1 MERLLAR
8 LERKLGRF
16 AVPNLTWII
25 VTGMAAV
32 YVLSMLKPEF
42 DGAISLDLDL
52 VKHGQVWRL
61 FTYLFKPPNADMCG
75 LPKPIVMLFALYFIW
90 LMGTNLESEWGAF
103 KYNVF
108 WLVGMIG
115 TTVAAVI
122 VGGGATNE
130 YLGATLFLAFATL
143 FPDYQVLF
151 MFIIPVKVKWLGILA
166 ALGLA
171 FSFVM
176 AGGWVQ
182 RAAIIAATGNY
193 VLFFAGHWGNFFKQR
208 RVLVRQ
214 RGRRAAMSEPA
225 KAKTSGRVCA
235 ICGASEDE
243 GADIRVCSC
252 EKCGGVAR
260 NLCLPHARN
269 H

>member
-16 AVPNLTWII
+16 AVPNLTWVI
-25 VTGMAAV
+25 VTGMGLV
-32 YVLSMLKPEF
+32 FVLSMLKPEF
-42 DGAISLDLDL
+42 ENALALDLDL

-61 FTYLFKPPNADMCG
+61 FTYLFMPPSADMCG
-75 LPKPIVMLFALYFIW
+75 LPKPIVMLVALDFIW

-108 WLVGMIG
+108 WIVGMIG
-115 TTVAAVI
+115 TTIAAVI
-122 VGGGATNE
+122 AGGGATNE

-151 MFIIPVKVKWLGILA
+151 MFIIPVKVKWLGILSA
-166 ALGLA
+166 AGLV

-176 AGGWVQ
+176 GTWMT
-182 RAAIIAATGNY
+182 RAAIVAATANY
-193 VLFFAGHWGNFFKQR
+193 VLFFAGHWGNFFKER
-208 RVLVRQ
+208 RVVVRQ
-214 RGRRAAMSEPA
+214 RARRVAMTEPEKPA
-225 KAKTSGRVCA
+225 TSGRTCA
-235 ICGASEDE
+235 ICGESEDE

-260 NLCLPHARN
+260 NLCLEHARN

>member
-1 MERLLAR
+1 MEKLLAR
-8 LERKLGRF
+8 LERRLGRF

-25 VTGMAAV
+25 VSGMGVVFA
-32 YVLSMLKPEF
+32 LSMLKPGFEQ
-42 DGAISLDLDL
+42 ALALDLNL

-61 FTYLFKPPNADMCG
+61 FTYLFLPPDSDMCG
-75 LPKPIVMLFALYFIW
+75 LPKPIVLLFMLYFIW

-108 WLVGMIG
+108 WIVGMIG

-122 VGGGATNE
+122 AGGGATNE
-130 YLGATLFLAFATL
+130 YLGMTLFLAFATL

-151 MFIIPVKVKWLGILA
+151 MFIIPVKVKWLGLLA
-166 ALGLA
+166 AVGLV

-176 AGGWVQ
+176 GTWMV
-182 RAAIIAATGNY
+182 RAAITAAMINY
-193 VLFFAGHWGNFFKQR
+193 IVFFSGHWGNFFKQR
-208 RVLVRQ
+208 RVVNRQ
-214 RGRRAAMSEPA
+214 RARRAQMTELEKP
-225 KAKTSGRVCA
+225 KTVGRSCA
-235 ICGASEDE
+235 ICGASESD

-252 EKCGGVAR
+252 DKCGGVPR
-260 NLCLPHARN
+260 NLCLKHARE

>member
-8 LERKLGRF
+8 LERSIGRF
-16 AVPNLTWII
+16 AVPNLTWVI
-25 VTGMAAV
+25 VAAMGV
-32 YVLSMLKPEF
+32 VFVLSMLKPEF
-42 DGAISLDLDL
+42 VHALVLDLGL
-52 VKHGQVWRL
+52 VRQGQVWRL
-61 FTYLFKPPNADMCG
+61 FTYLFMPPDVQMCG
-75 LPKPIVMLFALYFIW
+75 LPRPIVMLFMLYFIW

-103 KYNVF
+103 KYNMF

-122 VGGGATNE
+122 AGGGATNE

-151 MFIIPVKVKWLGILA
+151 MFIIPVKVKWLGLLSA
-166 ALGLA
+166 VGLVV
-171 FSFVM
+171 SFLMGTWM
-176 AGGWVQ
+176 A
-182 RAAIIAATGNY
+182 RAAIVAATANY

-208 RVLVRQ
+208 RVVVRQ
-214 RGRRAAMSEPA
+214 RARRASMSEPE
-225 KAKTSGRVCA
+225 KVKTAGRVCA

>member
-1 MERLLAR
+1 
-8 LERKLGRF
+8 
-16 AVPNLTWII
+16 VPNLTWVL

-42 DGAISLDLDL
+42 SRALMLDLEL

-61 FTYLFKPPNADMCG
+61 FTYLFLPPNAEFCG

-122 VGGGATNE
+122 AGGGATNE

-151 MFIIPVKVKWLGILA
+151 MFIIPVRVKWLGLLSA
-166 ALGLA
+166 VGLVV
-171 FSFVM
+171 SFLM
-176 AGGWVQ
+176 GTWMQ
-182 RAAIIAATGNY
+182 RAAIIAATANY
-193 VLFFAGHWGNFFKQR
+193 VLFFAGHWGTFFNRR
-208 RVLVRQ
+208 RVEVRQ
-214 RGRRAAMSEPA
+214 RARRASMSEPA
-225 KAKTSGRVCA
+225 KPKTGGRTCA

-252 EKCGGVAR
+252 EKCGGVPR
-260 NLCLPHARN
+260 TLCLPHARN

>member
-16 AVPNLTWII
+16 AIPNLTYVI
-25 VTGMAAV
+25 VAGMAAV

-42 DGAISLDLDL
+42 EKALILDLPA

-61 FTYLFKPPNADMCG
+61 FTYLFLPPSAQMCG
-75 LPKPIVMLFALYFIW
+75 LPRPLVMLFALYFIW

-115 TTVAAVI
+115 TTVCAILA
-122 VGGGATNE
+122 GGGATNE

-151 MFIIPVKVKWLGILA
+151 MFIIPVKVKWLGLLSAI
-166 ALGLA
+166 GLVV
-171 FSFVM
+171 SFLMGTWM
-176 AGGWVQ
+176 A
-182 RAAIIAATGNY
+182 RAAILAATGNY
-193 VLFFAGHWGNFFKQR
+193 VLFFAGHWGDFFKAR
-208 RVLVRQ
+208 RVVVRQ
-214 RGRRAAMSEPA
+214 RARRASMAEPS
-225 KAKTSGRVCA
+225 KPKTRGRTCA

-252 EKCGGVAR
+252 EKCGGVPR
-260 NLCLPHARN
+260 TLCLPHARS

>member
-8 LERKLGRF
+8 LERRLGRF
-16 AVPNLTWII
+16 AVPNLTWVI
-25 VTGMAAV
+25 VSGMAV
-32 YVLSMLKPEF
+32 VFVLSMLKSGFER
-42 DGAISLDLDL
+42 SLVLDLDL
-52 VKHGQVWRL
+52 IKQGQVWRL
-61 FTYLFKPPNADMCG
+61 FTYLFLPPSADMCG
-75 LPKPIVMLFALYFIW
+75 LPRPIVMLFALYFIW

-122 VGGGATNE
+122 AGGGATNE

-151 MFIIPVKVKWLGILA
+151 MFIIPVKVKWLGLLSAVGLVVSFLMGTWMTRAAILA
-166 ALGLA
+166 ATA
-171 FSFVM
+171 
-176 AGGWVQ
+176 
-182 RAAIIAATGNY
+182 NY
-193 VLFFAGHWGNFFKQR
+193 VLFFAGHWGNFFKNR
-208 RVLVRQ
+208 RVVVRQ
-214 RGRRAAMSEPA
+214 RARRASMAEPERVA
-225 KAKTSGRVCA
+225 TGGRVCA
-235 ICGASEDE
+235 ICGASEDD

-252 EKCGGVAR
+252 EKCGGVPR